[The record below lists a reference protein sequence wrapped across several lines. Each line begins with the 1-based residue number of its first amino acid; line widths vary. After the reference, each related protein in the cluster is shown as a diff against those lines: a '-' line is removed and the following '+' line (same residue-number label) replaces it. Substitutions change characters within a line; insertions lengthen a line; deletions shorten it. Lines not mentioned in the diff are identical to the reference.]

1 MNTSPSNG
9 ERNPVEALADD
20 FLRRQR
26 GGERPTLE
34 EYCRRHPELADEI
47 REVFPVLIRME
58 DLRCGTNPEV
68 LLVIEAKRR
77 GAGSPI
83 WSYAAHH

>member
-1 MNTSPSNG
+1 MTASSSSSD
-9 ERNPVEALADD
+9 RNPVEALADE
-20 FLRRQR
+20 FLQRQR
-26 GGERPTLE
+26 RGERTTLE
-34 EYCRRHPELADEI
+34 EYCRRHPELASEI
-47 REVFPVLIRME
+47 FPVLIRME